1 MTLNTEVT
9 VGDRELTITRIFDAP
24 RSLVFE
30 AWSEPKH
37 LMRWFAPNNFTVP
50 ACEMEFRAGG
60 LFRLC
65 MRGSGNDHWMNGVFR
80 EIVKPERIVWT
91 AMLDNDTNEVITT
104 VTFENLGNKTR
115 LTAHQTYSIQ
125 TNSTPRPPQRWTEPL
140 HPLAPYLPPA

>member
-1 MTLNTEVT
+1 MNANTEVKS
-9 VGDRELTITRIFDAP
+9 GDRELTITRIFDAP

-65 MRGSGNDHWMNGVFR
+65 MRGFGKDHWMNGVFS
-80 EIVKPERIVWT
+80 EIVKLERIVWIST
-91 AMLDNDTNEVITT
+91 LEHDNNEVLTT
-104 VTFENLGNKTR
+104 VTFEDLGSKTR
-115 LTAHQTYSIQ
+115 LIVHQTYSIE
-125 TNSTPRPPQRWTEPL
+125 TDSTRGARQGWTETL
-140 HPLAPYLPPA
+140 EHLAEYLAAA